1 MAPPRSAI
9 VPEVVIF
16 VFSAA
21 TGGEFAL
28 ADSLACVFRRESR
41 TIADFGK
48 YVLVVHYLDAV
59 SDCFS
64 VTASGLGDS
73 TGESAREK
81 FCSDFHPHIDLLVIA
96 KICESIK
103 APWLLQTR
111 LPDPD
116 FSGPLLMLGGEYQ
129 FPIKA
134 QEALVSYV
142 ETFSKN
148 RLQVLRPDTTSYL

>member
-59 SDCFS
+59 SDCFQLPHQDWGIRPASPPGRNS
-64 VTASGLGDS
+64 VRTFIR
-73 TGESAREK
+73 T
-81 FCSDFHPHIDLLVIA
+81 
-96 KICESIK
+96 SIH
-103 APWLLQTR
+103 
-111 LPDPD
+111 
-116 FSGPLLMLGGEYQ
+116 S
-129 FPIKA
+129 
-134 QEALVSYV
+134 
-142 ETFSKN
+142 
-148 RLQVLRPDTTSYL
+148 

>member
-111 LPDPD
+111 LPDHAIYAATPD
-116 FSGPLLMLGGEYQ
+116 AGRTLRISGEFASACFVIQQKVLQKRFAYSQHLLNSHL
-129 FPIKA
+129 
-134 QEALVSYV
+134 
-142 ETFSKN
+142 
-148 RLQVLRPDTTSYL
+148 